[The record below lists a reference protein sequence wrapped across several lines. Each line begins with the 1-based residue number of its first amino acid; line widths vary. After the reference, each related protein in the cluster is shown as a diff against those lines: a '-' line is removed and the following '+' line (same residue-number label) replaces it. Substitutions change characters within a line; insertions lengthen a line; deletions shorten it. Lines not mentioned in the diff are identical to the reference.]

1 MPIPFSSGTNAQ
13 GAEQKRADLYMRQ
26 YKYMAEDFVST
37 RDFIAFETKLYAW
50 MQSIETRL
58 QRLFTVVSNHTHPLI
73 PHRHN
78 IQPHF
83 HTSGAPGSPTSPN
96 MPLGIIPN
104 GLYSE
109 LSMPYIV
116 PKSGQSSQMLWRYGV
131 VPKYI
136 GTTGRIPNIAGNN
149 VTLSTKIGVGEDP
162 TPHLRRASII
172 PILLTPNVPEYVQ
185 TLI

>member
-37 RDFIAFETKLYAW
+37 KDFIAFEAKLYAW

-58 QRLFTVVSNHTHPLI
+58 QKLFTIVSNHTHPLI
-73 PHRHN
+73 PHRHD

-83 HTSGAPGSPTSPN
+83 HTTTAPGSPTSPN

-109 LSMPYIV
+109 LSKPYIV
-116 PKSGQSSQMLWRYGV
+116 PKSGQASQMLWRYGV
-131 VPKYI
+131 VPKYVD
-136 GTTGRIPNIAGNN
+136 TTGRIPNIAGNN

-162 TPHLRRASII
+162 TPHLRRASIL
-172 PILLTPNVPEYVQ
+172 PILLKHNFPE
-185 TLI
+185 

>member
-1 MPIPFSSGTNAQ
+1 MAIPFSSGTNSQ

-73 PHRHN
+73 PHVHS
-78 IQPHF
+78 IVPHF
-83 HTSGAPGSPTSPN
+83 HISAPPGQPTSPN
-96 MPLGIIPN
+96 PIGIVTNPN
-104 GLYSE
+104 T
-109 LSMPYIV
+109 PYVIA
-116 PKSGQSSQMLWRYGV
+116 KSIQSSAMLWGYGV

-149 VTLSTKIGVGEDP
+149 VTLGVKIGVAEDP

-185 TLI
+185 SLI